1 LATHLAGKLIG
12 ELQRE
17 VRLLPNTHRFAG
29 FAVLKSPDIPSVLIE
44 MGYMSNRADES
55 DLKKDAYRG
64 KLMAAILRGLDQ
76 YFSPTVVA
84 RQM

>member
-1 LATHLAGKLIG
+1 
-12 ELQRE
+12 
-17 VRLLPNTHRFAG
+17 
-29 FAVLKSPDIPSVLIE
+29 VLRSPDIPSVLIE
-44 MGYMSNRADES
+44 MGYLSNRIDEA

-64 KLMAAILRGLDQ
+64 KLMAAILRGIDQ